1 MFDRRELGL
10 LGETS
15 GECEWTVASQR
26 RTGSP
31 DATTRALLLD
41 AAERLLVDG
50 GYTAVTGRAVA
61 KEAGLKSQLVPYH
74 FGTMEDLY
82 LALFRRSAE
91 QGLEAQRAALK
102 SEKPLWTLWQI
113 RLNTTA
119 IVFMVEFMALANRRK
134 VLKKEIAAYVERF
147 RIEQVTALSSIL
159 ENYGIPPQDVPPEV
173 VMTMMDSVSAS
184 LAVEEFLGVEL
195 GHSQTVDFAMRWIRQ
210 FEGEPP
216 ASA

>member
-1 MFDRRELGL
+1 MWRHQLRL
-10 LGETS
+10 LGKTS
-15 GECEWTVASQR
+15 GECELTVTSQR

-31 DATTRALLLD
+31 DARTRALLLD

-74 FGTMEDLY
+74 FGTMDDLY
-82 LALFRRSAE
+82 LAIFRRRAE

-119 IVFMVEFMALANRRK
+119 IVFTVEFMALANRRK
-134 VLKKEIAAYVERF
+134 ALKKEIAAYVERF
-147 RIEQVTALSSIL
+147 RIEQVQALSSIL
-159 ENYGIPPQDVPPEV
+159 ENYGIPPQEVPPEV

-195 GHSQTVDFAMRWIRQ
+195 GHSGTVDFAKRWIQQ
-210 FEGEPP
+210 FEGDPP
-216 ASA
+216 AAG

>member
-1 MFDRRELGL
+1 M
-10 LGETS
+10 TS
-15 GECEWTVASQR
+15 ER

-74 FGTMEDLY
+74 FGTMDDLY
-82 LALFRRSAE
+82 LAIFRRSAE

-119 IVFMVEFMALANRRK
+119 IVFTVEFMALANRRK
-134 VLKKEIAAYVERF
+134 ALKKEIAAYVERF
-147 RIEQVTALSSIL
+147 RTEQVQALSSIL
-159 ENYGIPPQDVPPEV
+159 ENYGIPPQEVPPEV

-195 GHSQTVDFAMRWIRQ
+195 GHSGTVDFAKRWIQQ
-210 FEGEPP
+210 FEGDPP
-216 ASA
+216 AAG